1 MSEPRRTLRVIVPA
15 LGALFALGPA
25 VVGAE
30 PTAEPPAGPTIF
42 LELFGRSPESRGT
55 AYDESLKT
63 SGPAPR
69 GPVGVPQPDGSV
81 RYGNVSVYV
90 KEVCPEGASLEVPP
104 LPGRRR
110 PTAH

>member
-1 MSEPRRTLRVIVPA
+1 MNESRRTPRVILAAFGVLLVGGPVGVA
-15 LGALFALGPA
+15 AEQAAEPGGPA
-25 VVGAE
+25 
-30 PTAEPPAGPTIF
+30 IF
-42 LELFGRSPESRGT
+42 LELFGRSPESRVT

-69 GPVGVPQPDGSV
+69 TPVGVPQPDGSV

-90 KEVCPEGASLEVPP
+90 KEVCPEGASFDLPP

-110 PTAH
+110 PAH